1 MAAKIPLAGEG
12 NADWEL
18 LARVAGGEGDAFSAL
33 VERHQER
40 LVGLCWRWLG
50 DREEARDAAQE
61 VFLKAFRHAGR
72 VEPRGQFF
80 TWLYRIAIN
89 HCLNQL
95 RRRKIARF
103 FSFQGLGGGQG
114 GRAGGAGRPAGEESA
129 FDPVDGRPDAETE
142 LLARERWRQTRELL
156 DRLPEN
162 QRVVLVL
169 ARFEGLSG
177 REIAETL
184 GITEGAVES
193 RLVRAM
199 RRLAP
204 QEEAAERVSLREG
217 GVG

>member
-1 MAAKIPLAGEG
+1 MAEKIPLAGQVD
-12 NADWEL
+12 ADWGL
-18 LARVAGGEGDAFSAL
+18 LARAAGGDDDAFTAL
-33 VERHQER
+33 VLRHQER
-40 LVGLCWRWLG
+40 LVGLCGRWLG

-61 VFLKAFRHAGR
+61 VFLKVFRHAGR
-72 VEPRGQFF
+72 AEPRGQFF

-95 RRRKIARF
+95 RRRKVALF
-103 FSFQGLGGGQG
+103 FSLQGLGK
-114 GRAGGAGRPAGEESA
+114 GRESGDSGFSEAG
-129 FDPVDGRPDAETE
+129 FDPADAGPDAESE
-142 LLARERWRQTRELL
+142 LLARERWNQTRKRLE
-156 DRLPEN
+156 RLPEG
-162 QRVVLVL
+162 QRVVVML

-177 REIAETL
+177 REIAATL

-204 QEEAAERVSLREG
+204 QEEQRRRVPMREG

>member
-1 MAAKIPLAGEG
+1 MAANISQAEEVD
-12 NADWEL
+12 ADWGL
-18 LARVAGGEGDAFSAL
+18 LARAAGGEEDAFTAL

-40 LVGLCWRWLG
+40 LIGLCSRWIG

-61 VFLKAFRHAGR
+61 IFLKAFRHAAR
-72 VEPRGQFF
+72 VEPRGRFF

-89 HCLNQL
+89 HCLNQV

-103 FSFQGLGGGQG
+103 FSFQGLAGHRD
-114 GRAGGAGRPAGEESA
+114 GRAGRDDAAAVA
-129 FDPVDGRPDAETE
+129 FDPADARPDAETA
-142 LLARERWRQTRELL
+142 LLARERWRRTRERL

-162 QRVVLVL
+162 QRVVVLL

-204 QEEAAERVSLREG
+204 QEEGASGVPVKEG